1 MITKKEL
8 MLRIIDIELANIDIE
23 ERLYELELMHRPKK
37 STKTTKSSKKV
48 LKKWNYEIRIRVML
62 VICL

>member
-1 MITKKEL
+1 MINKKEL

-37 STKTTKSSKKV
+37 TTKTIKTSNKV
-48 LKKWNYEIRIRVML
+48 LKK
-62 VICL
+62 